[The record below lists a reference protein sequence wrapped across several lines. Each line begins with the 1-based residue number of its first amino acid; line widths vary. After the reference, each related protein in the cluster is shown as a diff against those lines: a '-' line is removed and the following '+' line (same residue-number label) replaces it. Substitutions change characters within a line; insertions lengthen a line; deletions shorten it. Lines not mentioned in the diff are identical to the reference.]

1 MNPSTASQLKIVFDH
16 QMFSMQKHGGVT
28 RYFSEVASILSRLP
42 EVDVS
47 VIAPFFINEYLRGKE
62 TNVIGHYVLWS
73 TPASCLL
80 VKAINNLVSPYLI
93 ARSDPDIVHE
103 TYYAKTGFTSN
114 RSKTIITVFDMIHEK
129 LGRYLR
135 PSDNT
140 TELKRASVQRADHI
154 ICISENTK
162 NDLIQAFDVNPDKVS
177 VTYLASS
184 LPKVLTAERI
194 VAEPYIFYVGPRGE
208 YKNFSNLLKAYAS
221 SRRLVS
227 DFKLICFGGRP
238 FTKEEMAQ
246 RQAMKLPAER
256 LVHLTGDDEVLA
268 SLYTH
273 ASVFVY
279 PSLYEGFGIPPL
291 EAMECGCPVAC
302 SNTSSL
308 PEVVGDAARLFD
320 PNSVEDIRTAI
331 EDVVY
336 HPENADR
343 LVRAGAE
350 RVKMFSWSKCAKET
364 LAVYRRVSGE

>member
-1 MNPSTASQLKIVFDH
+1 MKVVFDS
-16 QMFSMQKHGGVT
+16 QIFSFQKYGGIS
-28 RYFSEVASILSRLP
+28 RYFSEIKERLSQFQGVNL
-42 EVDVS
+42 S

-62 TNVIGHYVLWS
+62 ANVIGHYVPLS
-73 TPASCLL
+73 SPASCLL

-129 LGRYLR
+129 LDHYFKPLDKT
-135 PSDNT
+135 S
-140 TELKRASVQRADHI
+140 EVKRAAIHRSNHI

-162 NDLIQAFDVNPDKVS
+162 RDLINIFNVDPDKVS

-184 LPKVLTAERI
+184 LPNPPNTERF
-194 VAEPYIFYVGPRGE
+194 VDVPYILYVGQRGG
-208 YKNFSNLLKAYAS
+208 YKNFSNLLKAYSS

-227 DFKLICFGGRP
+227 DFKLVCFGGRP

-246 RQAMKLPAER
+246 QTVMKLPADR
-256 LVHLTGDDEVLA
+256 LVRLTGDDDVLA
-268 SLYTH
+268 GLYKH

-291 EAMECGCPVAC
+291 EAMGCGCPVAC

-320 PNSVEDIRTAI
+320 PNSIEDIRTAI
-331 EDVVY
+331 EEVVY

-343 LVRAGAE
+343 LVRAGTE

-364 LAVYRRVSGE
+364 FAIYRRVLSE